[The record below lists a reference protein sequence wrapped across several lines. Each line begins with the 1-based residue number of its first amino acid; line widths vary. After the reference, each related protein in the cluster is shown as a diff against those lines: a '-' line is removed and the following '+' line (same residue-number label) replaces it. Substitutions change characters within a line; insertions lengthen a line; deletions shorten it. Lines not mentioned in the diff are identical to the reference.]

1 MTIGKFSVSNN
12 VLLTILMVT
21 LLILGAFSM
30 LQLPREQFSEVPF
43 YWANI
48 IVPYPGVAAEDVESS
63 ITVKVEN
70 EMNGLNDLE
79 RIQSVSS
86 EGLSVV
92 RVEFDD
98 GINDQQFRT
107 LFQDVQTRLS
117 RVDLPEGALTPL
129 VDDFS
134 SSDFLPVV
142 EAVIYGDVDYS
153 TLVAAAADLSA
164 QIENVTDV
172 SGIEAVGERERKIF
186 IKAEKSRMEAYGI
199 SLNEIIRAVQNNTG
213 NFPGG
218 SFSDADREYFL
229 RTIGEVK
236 DSSDL
241 SNLIVRRTSD
251 TGSLRIADVAEVV
264 EEYERNGDYARYN
277 SEKAVILRVA
287 KVPRGNSVTV
297 ADGVKSIVSAV
308 DTGKYPGVSFA
319 IQNDSTIQISDS
331 IGVLLN
337 NALLGLLLLV
347 IILFFFIGL
356 RNALMT
362 AIGIPVT
369 FAITFIILDSHIPEL
384 KSIVFHLTPN

>member
-1 MTIGKFSVSNN
+1 MNIGKFSVSNT

-30 LQLPREQFSEVPF
+30 QQLPREQFSEVPF

-48 IVPYPGVAAEDVESS
+48 IVPYPGVAAEDVETSV
-63 ITVKVEN
+63 TVRIEN
-70 EMNGLNDLE
+70 EMDGLDDLK

-98 GINDQQFRT
+98 GIDDQQFRT

-117 RVDLPEGALTPL
+117 RVDLPDGSFTPL

-134 SSDFLPVV
+134 SSDFLPVI
-142 EAVIYGDVDYS
+142 EAVIYGDVDYKE
-153 TLVAAAADLSA
+153 LVAAAAELGG
-164 QIENVTDV
+164 QIENVAEV
-172 SGIEAVGERERKIF
+172 SGVEAVGEREKKIF
-186 IKAEKSRMEAYGI
+186 INADKSRMEALGI

-218 SFSDADREYFL
+218 NFSDTDREYFL
-229 RTIGEVK
+229 RTIGEVS
-236 DSSDL
+236 DSADL

-251 TGSLRIADVAEVV
+251 AGSLRIADLAEVI
-264 EEYERNGDYARYN
+264 EDYESSGSYARYN
-277 SEKAVILRVA
+277 SEKAIILRVA

-297 ADGVKSIVSAV
+297 ADGVKAIIAGV
-308 DTGKYPGVSFA
+308 DTGKYPGIKFD

-331 IGVLLN
+331 IGVRLFTNSKPN
-337 NALLGLLLLV
+337 NAHFRLCFSRLKTMY
-347 IILFFFIGL
+347 IL
-356 RNALMT
+356 
-362 AIGIPVT
+362 
-369 FAITFIILDSHIPEL
+369 
-384 KSIVFHLTPN
+384 